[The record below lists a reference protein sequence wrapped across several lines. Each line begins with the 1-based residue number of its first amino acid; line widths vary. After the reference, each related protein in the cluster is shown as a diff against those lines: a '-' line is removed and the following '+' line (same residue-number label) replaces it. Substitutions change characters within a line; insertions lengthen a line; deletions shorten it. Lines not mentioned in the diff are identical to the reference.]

1 MFPVEAFENTIGKFV
16 AIADA
21 AISKL
26 IWIDKGSQ
34 RSRRDFRSIF
44 RSGSEIHQAD
54 IRAQAEK
61 IRLRELLEEV
71 LSESDEIR

>member
-1 MFPVEAFENTIGKFV
+1 MELFAGIFLPVVSRT
-16 AIADA
+16 DA

-26 IWIDKGSQ
+26 IWIEKGSH

-44 RSGSEIHQAD
+44 RSGSEQNQAD
-54 IRAQAEK
+54 IRAQAAT
-61 IRLRELLEEV
+61 IRLSELLDEV

>member
-1 MFPVEAFENTIGKFV
+1 MELFDGVFLPVVSRT
-16 AIADA
+16 DA

-26 IWIDKGSQ
+26 IWIEKGSH

-44 RSGSEIHQAD
+44 RSGSETQQAD
-54 IRAQAEK
+54 IRAQAEMM
-61 IRLRELLEEV
+61 RLSQLLDEV